1 MANISIAIAA
11 TKRQASNPFR
21 RAYLTFGYLPL
32 LLVLDQFEQAEYYLT
47 CHLIKTAL
55 LEALEG
61 EKIPTRYGTDAF
73 NATVEDFNK
82 RGWGDQ
88 LQSYMKNV
96 PNYAV
101 ECRKFIEANHPT
113 YTY

>member
-1 MANISIAIAA
+1 MASIGGAIAA
-11 TKRQASNPFR
+11 TQRQISNPFR
-21 RAYLTFGYLPL
+21 RAYFTFGYMPL
-32 LLVLDQFEQAEYYLT
+32 LLVLDQYEKLEYYMT

-61 EKIPTRYGTDAF
+61 EKIPTRYGSDAL
-73 NATVEDFNK
+73 NATVQDFNK

-88 LQSYMKNV
+88 VQNYMNNV

-101 ECRKFIEANHPT
+101 ECRKFIEANYPT
-113 YTY
+113 CTY